1 MGGTYEKGT
10 VRRAKTK
17 ILQVSALAL
26 DFDGAD
32 VSPWDV
38 VKYAETIGVP
48 ANGLYYSYSQRAE
61 TIEKGITSNLL
72 LKDIYISNKFQTI
85 PNLLANAAYK
95 DGQNFRIIWELE
107 EPLSAKEAEDATRIL
122 QKKFSDVFGN
132 CVDPSTKDSCRIWY
146 GGQTEGYV
154 FTAPKLS
161 TAALGELTVF
171 EKLSEGKTKSKVIK
185 NKLYFVPDY
194 ADVEAPAQKAKVKEG

>member
-32 VSPWDV
+32 VSPWEV

-61 TIEKGITSNLL
+61 TIENSTISNFL
-72 LKDIYISNKFQTI
+72 LKDIYISKKFKTI
-85 PNLLANAAYK
+85 PNFSVNATYK
-95 DGQNFRIIWELE
+95 DGQNFRIVWELE
-107 EPLSAKEAEDATRIL
+107 EPLSAKEAENAI
-122 QKKFSDVFGN
+122 
-132 CVDPSTKDSCRIWY
+132 
-146 GGQTEGYV
+146 
-154 FTAPKLS
+154 
-161 TAALGELTVF
+161 
-171 EKLSEGKTKSKVIK
+171 
-185 NKLYFVPDY
+185 
-194 ADVEAPAQKAKVKEG
+194 